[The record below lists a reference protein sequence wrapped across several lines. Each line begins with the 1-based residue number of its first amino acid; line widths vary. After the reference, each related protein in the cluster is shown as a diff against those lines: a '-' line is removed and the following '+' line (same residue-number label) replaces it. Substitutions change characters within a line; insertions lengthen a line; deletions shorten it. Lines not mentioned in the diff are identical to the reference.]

1 MQMLLL
7 QLLFTWCFVDL
18 VIFFSSFYL
27 LSVLGTSLV
36 YDVLTVVVD
45 VVVVVV
51 VVVVFCFFSSFLVLV
66 DERQYGVFVY
76 DDG

>member
-27 LSVLGTSLV
+27 LSVLGNSLV

-45 VVVVVV
+45 VVVV